1 MEKIKGVDDVLKDL
15 GINPETKA
23 TIAYKAW
30 KPWDGMMRADSPHV
44 NDPQGFKGIYG
55 GYKIAETTTP
65 DGRPSTFDMFFFD
78 ALEGSKPITGETG
91 WAVSSSFQLEELK
104 KVKPGTPII
113 IVFKGQT
120 KNKNQ
125 GNTNDI
131 NWYFANPDDV
141 KIRVAAAALPPSNAA
156 QLAVEARQLSEQSTI
171 PAEGGANGAQTG
183 IPF

>member
-1 MEKIKGVDDVLKDL
+1 MEKIQSVDDVLKGL

-23 TIAYKAW
+23 TIAYKPW
-30 KPWDGMMRADSPHV
+30 KPWDGMMRADSPHAK
-44 NDPQGFKGIYG
+44 DPQGFKGIYG

-78 ALEGSKPITGETG
+78 GLDGSKPETGETG

-104 KVKPGTPII
+104 KVKPGTHII
-113 IVFKGQT
+113 IVFKGQI

-131 NWYFANPDDV
+131 HWYFANPDDV
-141 KIRVAAAALPPSNAA
+141 KIRVSPAALPPSNAA
-156 QLAVEARQLSEQSTI
+156 QLAVEARQLADVSTI
-171 PAEGGANGAQTG
+171 PPGSNGAANGEQ